1 MYSILPNL
9 VIAFHG
15 CDEETF
21 EKVLYHHE
29 DLKPS
34 NNSYDWLGNGIYF
47 WEDSVDRAQQW
58 AISSC
63 ERYNKKH
70 PDEKEKKP
78 AVIGAVRK
86 LFESYRL

>member
-34 NNSYDWLGNGIYF
+34 NNSYDWLGNGI
-47 WEDSVDRAQQW
+47 
-58 AISSC
+58 
-63 ERYNKKH
+63 
-70 PDEKEKKP
+70 
-78 AVIGAVRK
+78 
-86 LFESYRL
+86 

>member
-47 WEDSVDRAQQW
+47 WEDSVDR
-58 AISSC
+58 
-63 ERYNKKH
+63 
-70 PDEKEKKP
+70 
-78 AVIGAVRK
+78 K